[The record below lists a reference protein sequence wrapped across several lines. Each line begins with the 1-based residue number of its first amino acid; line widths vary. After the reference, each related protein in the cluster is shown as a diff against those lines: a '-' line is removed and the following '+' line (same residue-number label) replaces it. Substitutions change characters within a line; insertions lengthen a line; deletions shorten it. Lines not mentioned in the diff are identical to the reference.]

1 MRAGIIDGKAI
12 AEQIKEELKDKIR
25 ALGRKPKLVIIW
37 VGENPVTAAYI
48 RQKEKVAAELGINF
62 EIIKYE
68 DSVTL
73 AQVKRKIIELNLNK
87 AVDGFII
94 QTPLP
99 PQLPEEE
106 IFATINSAK
115 DVDGANPASSFKGAT
130 PLGIIELL
138 KRSGRQIAGKHAV
151 VIGRSNLVGKPT
163 AALLLQNNA
172 TVTICHSKTP
182 NLAQFSKTADILVVA
197 IGKPRFITEEMVK
210 KGAVVIDVG
219 INRVSGKLVGDV
231 DFENV
236 QKVASFLT
244 PVPGGVGPMT
254 VAMLFDNLVQAC
266 LFRNLDTPSQ

>member
-12 AEQIKEELKDKIR
+12 AFQIKEELKENIR
-25 ALGRKPKLVIIW
+25 ALGREPKLVIIW
-37 VGENPVTAAYI
+37 VGDNPATAAYI
-48 RQKEKVAAELGINF
+48 RQKERVAAELGINF
-62 EIIKYE
+62 EVIRY
-68 DSVTL
+68 DSDVSL
-73 AQVKRKIIELNLNK
+73 AQIKRKIIELNSDK
-87 AVDGFII
+87 SVDGFII

-99 PQLPEEE
+99 SQLPEEE
-106 IFATINSAK
+106 IFAIINSAK
-115 DVDGANPASSFKGAT
+115 DVDGVNPASYFKGAT

-210 KGAVVIDVG
+210 KGAIVIDVG
-219 INRVSGKLVGDV
+219 INKVSGKLVGDV

-254 VAMLFDNLVQAC
+254 VAMLFSNLVQAC
-266 LFRNLDTPSQ
+266 LKKDLTSK